1 MIEAQ
6 GLHKKFGKTVAVEDV
21 SFTARDGCV
30 TALLGPNGAGKTTS
44 LRMMY
49 GLLQPDSGKAV
60 VDGAVAATD
69 PLAAQQRLGVLPDA
83 PGLYGRLTAREHLR
97 YAARLQGLSS
107 QEAQARTAELIAR
120 LGMGGIGGIADR
132 PSAGFSQGERR
143 KIALGRA
150 LVHDPQNVV
159 LDEPTNGLD
168 VPSTRAMRRYVREL
182 ADAGKC
188 VLFSTHI
195 LQEVSAV
202 CDRVVIIAR
211 GRVVA
216 EGTPGE
222 LLERTGQTNLEDAFV
237 QLIGTEEGL
246 GI

>member
-6 GLHKKFGKTVAVEDV
+6 GLHKRFGKTVAVEEV

-97 YAARLQGLSS
+97 YAARLQGLSAKGA
-107 QEAQARTAELIAR
+107 EARAAALIDR
-120 LGMGGIGGIADR
+120 LDMGGIADR

-150 LVHDPQNVV
+150 LIHDPQNVV

-182 ADAGKC
+182 AEAGKC

-202 CDRVVIIAR
+202 CDRVVVIAR

-216 EGTPGE
+216 EGTPEE
-222 LLERTGQTNLEDAFV
+222 LLARTGQTNLEDAFV

-246 GI
+246 GA

>member
-6 GLHKKFGKTVAVEDV
+6 NLQKRFGKTVAVEDV

-44 LRMMY
+44 LRMLY
-49 GLLQPDSGKAV
+49 GLLQPDGGQAL
-60 VDGAVAATD
+60 VDGTVAATE
-69 PLAAQQRLGVLPDA
+69 PLAAQRRLGVLPDA

-97 YAARLQGLSS
+97 YAARLQGLSAA
-107 QEAQARTAELIAR
+107 EADERAAALLDR
-120 LGMGGIGGIADR
+120 LGMGGIADR

-150 LVHDPQNVV
+150 LIHDPQNVV

-168 VPSTRAMRRYVREL
+168 VPATRAMRRTVREL
-182 ADAGKC
+182 AESGKC

-211 GRVVA
+211 GRVAA
-216 EGTPGE
+216 EGTPDE
-222 LLERTGQTNLEDAFV
+222 LLARTGQTNLEDAFV

-246 GI
+246 GA

>member
-1 MIEAQ
+1 
-6 GLHKKFGKTVAVEDV
+6 
-21 SFTARDGCV
+21 
-30 TALLGPNGAGKTTS
+30 
-44 LRMMY
+44 MMY

-69 PLAAQQRLGVLPDA
+69 PLAAQRRLGVLPDA

-97 YAARLQGLSS
+97 YTARLQGLSA
-107 QEAQARTAELIAR
+107 QEAEARTAALIER
-120 LGMGGIGGIADR
+120 LGMEGIADR
-132 PSAGFSQGERR
+132 QSAGFSQGERR

-150 LVHDPQNVV
+150 LIHDPQNVV

-168 VPSTRAMRRYVREL
+168 VHSTRAMRKYVREL
-182 ADAGKC
+182 ADGGKC

-195 LQEVSAV
+195 LQEVQAV

-216 EGTPGE
+216 EGTPEE
-222 LLERTGQTNLEDAFV
+222 LLARTGETNLEDAFV

-246 GI
+246 GA

>member
-6 GLHKKFGKTVAVEDV
+6 GLHKKFGKTVAVEEV

-44 LRMMY
+44 LRMLY
-49 GLLQPDSGKAV
+49 GLLQPDGGQAV

-69 PLAAQQRLGVLPDA
+69 PLAAQRRLGVLPDA

-97 YAARLQGLSS
+97 YAARLQGLSAR
-107 QEAQARTAELIAR
+107 EAEARTTALVER
-120 LGMGGIGGIADR
+120 LDMGGIADR

-168 VPSTRAMRRYVREL
+168 VPSTRAMRKYVREL
-182 ADAGKC
+182 ADGGKC

-216 EGTPGE
+216 EGTPEE
-222 LLERTGQTNLEDAFV
+222 LLARTGQPNLEDAFI

-246 GI
+246 GA

>member
-1 MIEAQ
+1 MIAAE
-6 GLHKKFGKTVAVEDV
+6 GLHKRFGKTVAVDDV

-44 LRMMY
+44 LRMLY
-49 GLLQPDSGKAV
+49 GLLRPDGGRAL
-60 VDGAVAATD
+60 VDG
-69 PLAAQQRLGVLPDA
+69 RLGVLPDSS
-83 PGLYGRLTAREHLR
+83 GLYGRLTAREHLQ
-97 YAARLQGLSS
+97 YAARLQGLSVK
-107 QEAQARTAELIAR
+107 EAKARTEELLER
-120 LGMGGIGGIADR
+120 LDMRGIADR
-132 PSAGFSQGERR
+132 RSAGFSQGERR
-143 KIALGRA
+143 KVALGRA
-150 LVHDPQNVV
+150 LIHDPQNVV

-182 ADAGKC
+182 AEAGKC

-216 EGTPGE
+216 VGTPGE

-246 GI
+246 GT

>member
-6 GLHKKFGKTVAVEDV
+6 GLHKKFGKTVAVEEV

-49 GLLQPDSGKAV
+49 GLLKPDSGKAV

-97 YAARLQGLSS
+97 YAARLQGLSA

-120 LGMGGIGGIADR
+120 LDMNGIADR
-132 PSAGFSQGERR
+132 PSAGVSQGERR
-143 KIALGRA
+143 KIARGRA
-150 LVHDPQNVV
+150 LIHDPRNVV

-216 EGTPGE
+216 EGTPAE
-222 LLERTGQTNLEDAFV
+222 LLARTGQTNLEDAFV

-246 GI
+246 GA

>member
-6 GLHKKFGKTVAVEDV
+6 GLHKRFGKTVAVEEV

-49 GLLQPDSGKAV
+49 GLLQPDSGKAL
-60 VDGAVAATD
+60 VDGTVAATD
-69 PLAAQQRLGVLPDA
+69 PLAAQRRLGVLPDA
-83 PGLYGRLTAREHLR
+83 PGLYNRLTAREHLR
-97 YAARLQGLSS
+97 YAARLQGLTAR
-107 QEAQARTAELIAR
+107 EAEARAAALIDR
-120 LGMGGIGGIADR
+120 LDMSGIADR

-150 LVHDPQNVV
+150 LIHDPRNVV

-202 CDRVVIIAR
+202 CDRVVIIAH
-211 GRVVA
+211 GRVAA
-216 EGTPGE
+216 EGTPEE
-222 LLERTGQTNLEDAFV
+222 LLARTGETNLEDAFV

-246 GI
+246 GS

>member
-6 GLHKKFGKTVAVEDV
+6 GLYKCFGKTVAVEDV
-21 SFTARDGCV
+21 SFTARDGSV

-44 LRMMY
+44 LRMLY
-49 GLLQPDSGKAV
+49 GLLQPDSGQAV
-60 VDGAVAATD
+60 VDGTVAAAD

-97 YAARLQGLSS
+97 YAARLQGLSAG
-107 QEAQARTAELIAR
+107 EAEARTAALIER
-120 LGMGGIGGIADR
+120 LGMEGIADR
-132 PSAGFSQGERR
+132 RSAGFSQGERR

-150 LVHDPQNVV
+150 LIHDPQNVV

-168 VPSTRAMRRYVREL
+168 VPSTRAMRSYVREL
-182 ADAGKC
+182 ADGGKC

-216 EGTPGE
+216 EGTPEE
-222 LLERTGQTNLEDAFV
+222 LPARTGKTNLEDAFV

-246 GI
+246 GT

>member
-6 GLHKKFGKTVAVEDV
+6 GLHKRFGKTVAVEEV
-21 SFTARDGCV
+21 SFTARDGSV

-44 LRMMY
+44 LRMLY
-49 GLLQPDSGKAV
+49 GLLQPDGGKAV

-69 PLAAQQRLGVLPDA
+69 PLAAQRQLGVLPDA
-83 PGLYGRLTAREHLR
+83 PGLYGRLTAREHLL
-97 YAARLQGLSS
+97 YAARLQGLSTR
-107 QEAQARTAELIAR
+107 EADARAAALIER
-120 LGMGGIGGIADR
+120 LDMAGIADR

-150 LVHDPQNVV
+150 LIHDPRNVV

-168 VPSTRAMRRYVREL
+168 VPSTRAMRKYVREL
-182 ADAGKC
+182 ADGGKC

-216 EGTPGE
+216 EGTPQE
-222 LLERTGQTNLEDAFV
+222 LLARTGETNLEDAFV
-237 QLIGTEEGL
+237 RLIGTEEGL
-246 GI
+246 GA

>member
-1 MIEAQ
+1 M
-6 GLHKKFGKTVAVEDV
+6 
-21 SFTARDGCV
+21 
-30 TALLGPNGAGKTTS
+30 
-44 LRMMY
+44 
-49 GLLQPDSGKAV
+49 

-69 PLAAQQRLGVLPDA
+69 PLAAQRRLGVLPDA

-107 QEAQARTAELIAR
+107 KEAETRAAALIAR
-120 LGMGGIGGIADR
+120 LDMGGIADR

-150 LVHDPQNVV
+150 LIHDPQNVV

-216 EGTPGE
+216 EGTPDE
-222 LLERTGQTNLEDAFV
+222 LLARTGQANLEDAFV

-246 GI
+246 GA

>member
-6 GLHKKFGKTVAVEDV
+6 ALHKKFGKTVAVEEV

-49 GLLQPDSGKAV
+49 GLLQPDSGKAL
-60 VDGAVAATD
+60 VDGTVAATD
-69 PLAAQQRLGVLPDA
+69 PLAAQRRLGVLPDA
-83 PGLYGRLTAREHLR
+83 PGLYNRLTAREHLR
-97 YAARLQGLSS
+97 YAARLQGLTAG
-107 QEAQARTAELIAR
+107 EAEARAAALIER
-120 LGMGGIGGIADR
+120 LDMGSIADR

-150 LVHDPQNVV
+150 LIHDPKNVV

-182 ADAGKC
+182 AEAGKC

-216 EGTPGE
+216 EGTPEE
-222 LLERTGQTNLEDAFV
+222 LLARTGQTNLEDAFV

-246 GI
+246 GS

>member
-6 GLHKKFGKTVAVEDV
+6 GLHKKFGKTVAVEEV

-60 VDGAVAATD
+60 VDGAVAASE
-69 PLAAQQRLGVLPDA
+69 PLEAQRRLGVLPDA

-97 YAARLQGLSS
+97 YAARLQGLSAE
-107 QEAQARTAELIAR
+107 EANARAAALIER
-120 LGMGGIGGIADR
+120 LDMGGIADR

-150 LVHDPQNVV
+150 LIHDPQNVV

-216 EGTPGE
+216 EGTPAE
-222 LLERTGQTNLEDAFV
+222 LLARTGQTNLEDAFV

-246 GI
+246 GA